1 MNIKTTLYRLSRLFL
16 LVLLFSEARM
26 IKAYAEDGCE
36 LMRANRYE
44 VTAYANP
51 TEGGTVS
58 FDNEGD
64 MEELVFDFDDGTAQG
79 WTVLQGLT
87 STSPH
92 NWMHSSEY
100 TDDEL
105 TGLGHNDSYGF
116 MVSES
121 YIGSTTEGVYPDNYL
136 VSPRVKLGGSIHFW
150 ATNFDADYGAE
161 HFAVS
166 VSTESNT
173 VVSDFIQVQEWT
185 FQSTGVKHGNTRD
198 IISGV
203 WYEYTIDLSA
213 YSGTGYVAIHHFN
226 CYEQW
231 LLCVDD
237 ITIVEGEDGIS
248 KIFNEGESCTLTA
261 TANDDYTFV
270 NWIDNGEVVSTD
282 VSYTFTVST
291 DITLMA
297 NFVLNGTVANY
308 WTPVNAGL
316 YSGSTTII
324 AVVKINGVEQNS
336 DQIELAVFSGVKCR
350 GTAFT
355 MEFPVTHRYLALVN
369 VYGENG
375 DELSFKAYDHSTNQ
389 EMEINPV
396 VTVVFSEDGYGTL
409 LSPLELNFAGN
420 AVSQTISLLSG
431 TNWVSF
437 NVETTMD
444 DLRAALVAALPETEI
459 IIKSQTQ
466 SCTYKNNR
474 WTGSLKELD
483 DAKMYLIKTT
493 VAAHIMLSGRRI
505 DPAEQSVTIVNGIN
519 WIAYP
524 FDTDMS
530 VTNAF
535 AGFAVDN
542 DMIKAQTTSATYKSN
557 RWTGQLKTLEPGC
570 GYIYK
575 SAATN
580 NRVFTFPTDKK
591 GEESR

>member
-79 WTVLQGLT
+79 WTVLQGPT

-150 ATNFDADYGAE
+150 VTNFDADYGAE

-213 YSGTGYVAIHHFN
+213 YTGTGYVAIHHFN

-248 KIFNEGESCTLTA
+248 KIFYAGESCTLAA
-261 TANDDYTFV
+261 TADYGYNFV
-270 NWIDNGEVVSTD
+270 NWTENNEVVSTE
-282 VSYTFTVST
+282 VSYTFTVSA
-291 DITLMA
+291 DRTLMA
-297 NFVLNGTVANY
+297 NFE
-308 WTPVNAGL
+308 PD
-316 YSGSTTII
+316 GS
-324 AVVKINGVEQNS
+324 
-336 DQIELAVFSGVKCR
+336 
-350 GTAFT
+350 
-355 MEFPVTHRYLALVN
+355 LVN
-369 VYGENG
+369 
-375 DELSFKAYDHSTNQ
+375 H
-389 EMEINPV
+389 
-396 VTVVFSEDGYGTL
+396 
-409 LSPLELNFAGN
+409 
-420 AVSQTISLLSG
+420 
-431 TNWVSF
+431 W
-437 NVETTMD
+437 
-444 DLRAALVAALPETEI
+444 
-459 IIKSQTQ
+459 KSV
-466 SCTYKNNR
+466 K
-474 WTGSLKELD
+474 
-483 DAKMYLIKTT
+483 
-493 VAAHIMLSGRRI
+493 
-505 DPAEQSVTIVNGIN
+505 
-519 WIAYP
+519 
-524 FDTDMS
+524 
-530 VTNAF
+530 
-535 AGFAVDN
+535 
-542 DMIKAQTTSATYKSN
+542 
-557 RWTGQLKTLEPGC
+557 PGL
-570 GYIYK
+570 
-575 SAATN
+575 
-580 NRVFTFPTDKK
+580 
-591 GEESR
+591 